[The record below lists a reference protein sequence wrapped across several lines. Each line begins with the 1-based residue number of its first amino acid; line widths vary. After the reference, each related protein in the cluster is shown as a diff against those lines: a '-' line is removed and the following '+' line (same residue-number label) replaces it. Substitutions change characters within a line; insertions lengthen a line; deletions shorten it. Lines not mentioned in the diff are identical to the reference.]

1 MNIPSFKLYFV
12 LIIGK
17 LEFVMSFATVYSRA
31 RVGINAPLVT
41 IEVHISNGLPS
52 FQIVG
57 LPDASVRESR
67 DRVRSA
73 LVNSDFQFPQTRLTV
88 NLSPADIPKEGAR
101 FDLAIAVGILAA
113 SAQVPV
119 DKLIQYEFYGEL
131 GLNGDVRGIIGEIP
145 TTMACGKAQRICIL
159 PKENISQAGLVENTE
174 ILEAST
180 LMEVFHHLTGQQNL
194 AFHPPNKNSDNTHM
208 VSGHDLNDVIG
219 QTMAKRALEIAAAG
233 QHNLLFLGPPGTG
246 KSMLASRL
254 ASILPEMS
262 IEQALQT
269 AAIHSVSGKPFDF
282 TKWRTRPFRNP
293 HHTASGVALVGGG
306 SVPKPGEI
314 SLSHNGVLF
323 LDELP
328 EFDRKVLDVLRE
340 PMETGVITISR
351 ATQQA
356 DFPARFQFVGALNPS
371 PTGHYNDGRSTSDQV
386 LRYLNKIS
394 GPLLDRIDIQ
404 IDVPALPKGAL
415 TGNNHSGETSA
426 VVKQRV
432 NQAREIMLTRAGKP
446 NALLSSKEVAKY
458 CVLLK
463 DDQLFLENT
472 IHHLNMSIRAY
483 HKILKVARTIA
494 DLQQTKD
501 INKGHLTE
509 ALNYR
514 AMDRLLAHLSQ

>member
-1 MNIPSFKLYFV
+1 
-12 LIIGK
+12 
-17 LEFVMSFATVYSRA
+17 MSFATVYSRA
-31 RVGINAPLVT
+31 RVGISAPLVT

-73 LVNSDFQFPQTRLTV
+73 LVNSNFQFPQTRLTV

-113 SAQVPV
+113 SAQIPT
-119 DKLIQYEFYGEL
+119 DKLTQFEFYGEL
-131 GLNGDVRGIIGEIP
+131 GLNGDVRGIIGAIP
-145 TTMACGKAQRICIL
+145 TTMACGDANRICIL
-159 PKENISQAGLVENTE
+159 PKENITQAGLVEKTE
-174 ILEAST
+174 ALEAST
-180 LMEVFHHLTGQQNL
+180 LMAVFHHLTGQQNL
-194 AFHPPNKNSDNTHM
+194 TFTPPEQTLVANQDNNPN
-208 VSGHDLNDVIG
+208 DLSDVIG
-219 QTMAKRALEIAAAG
+219 QVMAKRALEIAAAG

-262 IEQALQT
+262 LEQALQT
-269 AAIHSVSGKPFDF
+269 AAIHSISGKPFDF

-340 PMETGVITISR
+340 PMETGGITISR

-371 PTGHYNDGRSTSDQV
+371 PTGHYNDGRTTSDQV

-415 TGNNHSGETSA
+415 TQKNQDVESSSI
-426 VVKQRV
+426 VKQRV
-432 NQAREIMLTRAGKP
+432 KQARDIMLSRAGKP
-446 NALLSSKEVAKY
+446 NALLSSKEVANY
-458 CVLLK
+458 CPLSK

-472 IHHLNMSIRAY
+472 IHQLKMSIRAY

-494 DLQQTKD
+494 DLQSCPNITR
-501 INKGHLTE
+501 GHLIE